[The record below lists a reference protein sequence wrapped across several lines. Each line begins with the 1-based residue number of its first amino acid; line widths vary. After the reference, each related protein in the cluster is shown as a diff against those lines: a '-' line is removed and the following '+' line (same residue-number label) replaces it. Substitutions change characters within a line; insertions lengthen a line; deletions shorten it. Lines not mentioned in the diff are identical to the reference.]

1 MPGALG
7 RDARV
12 RADAG
17 YVGFDPLGLSTLF
30 DVQFLREA
38 EVKHG
43 RVAMLAAAGAIAQ
56 DLYHFPVC
64 MHFSPPEEPQC
75 DWRGRPRGWVGMGCL
90 AGSAGSG
97 GGGFQ
102 RSGVISLARV

>member
-1 MPGALG
+1 MQGARG
-7 RDARV
+7 RDVRV

-17 YVGFDPLGLSTLF
+17 YVGFDPLGLSTLL

-56 DLYHFPVC
+56 DLFHFPVC
-64 MHFSPPEEPQC
+64 MHFSTPEEPQC
-75 DWRGRPRGWVGMGCL
+75 DWSGRPSGWVGMGCL